1 MKLSE
6 SEKALYCEVR
16 DAVRHY
22 GIPEGL
28 AGYCGFSKLLG
39 WPALVQPSQDLGRFE
54 RSGDARLLLQVDE
67 YCNGEELH
75 GWGPGGS
82 LYYVVAEQDLR
93 AHIFEGCELEGQ
105 FT

>member
-6 SEKALYCEVR
+6 GDKSLYYEAWA
-16 DAVRHY
+16 AVRYH
-22 GIPEGL
+22 GIPDGL
-28 AGYCGFSKLLG
+28 RGYCGFGKLLG
-39 WPALVQPSQDLGRFE
+39 WPALVQNDLDRFE
-54 RSGDARLLLQVDE
+54 DREDARLLLQVDQ

-82 LYYVVAEQDLR
+82 LYYVLPEEELR
-93 AHIFEGCELEGQ
+93 AQVFEGCELEGQ